1 MLLAR
6 LPILLLTAVL
16 LPSFVEAGIFYKNS
30 AVKMLDAKSFKKAMR
45 ENQTSVVAFVAPWCG
60 HCRNLAPEYEK
71 AAKSF
76 KSLVPLY
83 AVDCDAEENKPLC
96 GQQGVQGFPTVKL
109 FPRGN
114 QAPPIEYQ
122 GERTS
127 KALFSWAMGQIPHG
141 IRRLKAKNDITKWVE
156 QSSDKPHAIL
166 LNTSTKIP
174 LLWKVI
180 ANKYN
185 HRMKFGNFHD
195 DGGSYFGSLELE
207 DNSKSDNKVLFF
219 APGSAEPVLYEGVLK
234 QKELSEFI
242 VSVIK
247 GSADLTPKKAVVLD
261 TQPKPSQ
268 DSGTPRGIPVVHEEL

>member
-1 MLLAR
+1 MLFSR
-6 LPILLLTAVL
+6 LPVLLLTAVL
-16 LPSFVEAGIFYKNS
+16 LPSLVEAGLFFKS
-30 AVKMLDAKSFKKAMR
+30 SPVKMLDAKSFKKALR

-71 AAKSF
+71 TAKSF
-76 KSLVPLY
+76 NGLVPLY
-83 AVDCDAEENKPLC
+83 AIDCDAQANKQFC

-114 QAPPIEYQ
+114 QAPPVDYR

-141 IRRLKAKNDITKWVE
+141 IKRLKAQSEITKWVE

-185 HRMKFGNFHD
+185 HRMKFGNLHD
-195 DGGSYFGSLELE
+195 EGGSYFEGLGLE
-207 DNSKSDNKVLFF
+207 DSSKSDNKVLFF
-219 APGSAEPVLYEGVLK
+219 APGSTEPVLYEGTLK

-247 GSADLTPKKAVVLD
+247 GKADLTPRKKGVESDSRETEQVFETLEDDPVL
-261 TQPKPSQ
+261 
-268 DSGTPRGIPVVHEEL
+268 HEEL